1 MILFLS
7 ILIQKNWL
15 KAFAS
20 SGFLHLTLDF
30 LLHNQDAGSQLWPLS
45 DWIFIS
51 SFSLTIFLINKFGR
65 SKLSFLLMIVALL
78 EIAPTL
84 IFRSM

>member
-1 MILFLS
+1 MVLYLS

-30 LLHNQDAGSQLWPLS
+30 LLHNQDARSQLWPLNN
-45 DWIFIS
+45 WIFIS
-51 SFSLTIFLINKFGR
+51 P
-65 SKLSFLLMIVALL
+65 LSYWGKNHYAM
-78 EIAPTL
+78 
-84 IFRSM
+84 